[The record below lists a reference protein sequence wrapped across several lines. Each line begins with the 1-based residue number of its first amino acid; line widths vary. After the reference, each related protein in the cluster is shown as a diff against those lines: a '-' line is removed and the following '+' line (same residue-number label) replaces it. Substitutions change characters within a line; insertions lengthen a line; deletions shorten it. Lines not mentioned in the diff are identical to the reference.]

1 VESARCKLRESRR
14 WPGALN
20 IRQPRPSDLSTLQA
34 LAAATG
40 TPWPSRV
47 ELLLVVADDDDAPIA
62 AFWAEQ
68 ILGAGLCIGQMPPL
82 EAIHALRLL
91 EAEAI
96 PALRARGWRSIHAF
110 VGPELEK
117 AFGRR
122 IIRTFGWVRCW
133 TAFYKR
139 L

>member
-1 VESARCKLRESRR
+1 M
-14 WPGALN
+14 
-20 IRQPRPSDLSTLQA
+20 
-34 LAAATG
+34 
-40 TPWPSRV
+40 
-47 ELLLVVADDDDAPIA
+47 VADDDDAPIA

-96 PALRARGWRSIHAF
+96 PALRARGWPSIHAF